1 MKVPAAVEFVLIRVI
16 GIAALPLEQL
26 PAEAV
31 ALALSIGQSISIL
44 LKAVVEAEEKSVLA
58 EVW

>member
-1 MKVPAAVEFVLIRVI
+1 MKVPAAVEFVFIRVI

-44 LKAVVEAEEKSVLA
+44 LKVVVEAEEKSVLA
-58 EVW
+58 EV

>member
-1 MKVPAAVEFVLIRVI
+1 MKVPAAVEFVFIRVI

-31 ALALSIGQSISIL
+31 ALALSIGLNASAT
-44 LKAVVEAEEKSVLA
+44 AVSYTHLTLPTIVDV
-58 EVW
+58 

>member
-44 LKAVVEAEEKSVLA
+44 LKVVVEAEEKSVLA
-58 EVW
+58 EV

>member
-1 MKVPAAVEFVLIRVI
+1 VKVPAAVEFVLIRVI

-31 ALALSIGQSISIL
+31 ALALSTGQSISIL

-58 EVW
+58 EV

>member
-1 MKVPAAVEFVLIRVI
+1 MKVPAAVEYVFIRVI

-58 EVW
+58 EV

>member
-1 MKVPAAVEFVLIRVI
+1 MKFPAAVEFVLIRVI

-58 EVW
+58 EV